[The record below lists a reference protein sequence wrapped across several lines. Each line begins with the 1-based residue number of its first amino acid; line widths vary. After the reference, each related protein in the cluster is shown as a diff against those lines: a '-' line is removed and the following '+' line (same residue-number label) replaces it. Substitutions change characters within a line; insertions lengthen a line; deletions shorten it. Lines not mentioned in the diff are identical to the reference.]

1 MLAYVVRRVVDGAAE
16 PREVT
21 TVLRRVCDESRRHPP
36 ELLLL
41 RIKEL
46 WIKAA
51 GKPRATRDDRDR
63 RYFALIGEALLLY
76 LRELVDG
83 VRGATA
89 GAGARARVRGAGGEG
104 MRGRMRVSGL
114 RALPDAAARDLRAR
128 APGRCP

>member
-1 MLAYVVRRVVDGAAE
+1 MEQPVLETPPLSPSTSGMLAYVVRRVVDGAAE

-41 RIKEL
+41 CIKEL

-76 LRELVDG
+76 YGSSSTEFVARRPAVVHAPGCGEPE
-83 VRGATA
+83 VRG
-89 GAGARARVRGAGGEG
+89 
-104 MRGRMRVSGL
+104 
-114 RALPDAAARDLRAR
+114 
-128 APGRCP
+128 